1 MPLEILRSSYQQSL
15 KWSKLR
21 NLVEM
26 FLSYV
31 CIYSEYDVW
40 AVRRNNML
48 LEILEVKK
56 WLVTYMFNVSLF
68 PADRWG
74 Y

>member
-31 CIYSEYDVW
+31 CIYSEYDV
-40 AVRRNNML
+40 
-48 LEILEVKK
+48 
-56 WLVTYMFNVSLF
+56 
-68 PADRWG
+68 
-74 Y
+74 